1 VDPVIAALVG
11 WLVDQAATTSQRM
24 LTRWLWGDKQANA
37 LRTVVS
43 EAIQAAIDE
52 MDVPADREAIG
63 QRCGEKSPAR
73 RRSISAM
80 CWR

>member
-1 VDPVIAALVG
+1 MRRMEMRRAEAEVDPVIAALVG

-52 MDVPADREAIG
+52 MDVPADREAIQNG
-63 QRCGEKSPAR
+63 GDAR
-73 RRSISAM
+73 
-80 CWR
+80 